1 MRGPI
6 EYSDELHPS
15 SSHRTPGEIAE
26 DEAGPMGGFPNHA
39 LLNFPAHNEPTR
51 RPEVSLDDPAAS
63 REGRFNFLRAYSS
76 TNTFVSAYRRQRKER
91 P

>member
-15 SSHRTPGEIAE
+15 SSHRTPGEIAA
-26 DEAGPMGGFPNHA
+26 DEIGPIGGFPDRTLMDEQA
-39 LLNFPAHNEPTR
+39 RLLEESLEYQAAPQAR
-51 RPEVSLDDPAAS
+51 RVNL
-63 REGRFNFLRAYSS
+63 LRAYSS
-76 TNTFVSAYRRQRKER
+76 TNTFLSAYRRQEKEN